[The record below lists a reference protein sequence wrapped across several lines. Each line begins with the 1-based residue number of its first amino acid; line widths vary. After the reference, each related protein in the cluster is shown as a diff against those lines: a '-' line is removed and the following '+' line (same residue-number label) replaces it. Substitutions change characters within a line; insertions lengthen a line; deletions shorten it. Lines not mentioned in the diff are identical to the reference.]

1 MKYAMII
8 PDGAADVPLDE
19 LGGQTPLAVAST
31 PTIDWI
37 TTHGKCGTVANVPDG
52 MEPGS
57 DVAMLSVFGY
67 DPRECYTGRA
77 PLEAAA
83 QGLRVGEDDWVLRC
97 NMVTIID
104 GKMVDHSAGQISSE
118 EGAAIIKELNGA
130 FGGEDLA
137 FHPGVSY
144 RHLMVLKGKLAVKTT
159 PPHDILGQKADDYL
173 PKGRGA
179 KLLIDLIKRS
189 REMLDG
195 HEINVIRRDLGE
207 NPATSIW
214 LWGQGKMPQLE
225 SFAERFSLDVAVI
238 TAVDL
243 VRGIAKLIG
252 WKCIEVEGAT
262 GYVDTNYAGK
272 GRAAVEAL
280 DLYDLVCVHLEGP
293 DEAGHNADPKGKVHA
308 LEQIDSHI
316 VAPVLRR
323 LRAEG
328 DNWRIIVLP
337 DHPTPCTVRTHTSD
351 PVPFTMAGAGVEALL
366 ADSFTEEAAA
376 ASDLHI
382 DVGSNLMEYFLTVR

>member
-19 LGGQTPLAVAST
+19 LGGQTPLAVANT

-37 TTHGKCGTVANVPDG
+37 TAHGKCGTVATVPHRK
-52 MEPGS
+52 EPGS
-57 DVAMLSVFGY
+57 DVAMLSVLGY
-67 DPRECYTGRA
+67 DPREYYTGRA

-83 QGLRVGEDDWVLRC
+83 QGLKVGEDDWVLRC
-97 NMVTIID
+97 NLVTIID
-104 GKMVDHSAGQISSE
+104 GKMVDHSAGHISSE
-118 EGAAIIKELNGA
+118 EGAAIVKELNAA
-130 FGGEDLA
+130 FGSEDLG

-144 RHLMVLKGKLAVKTT
+144 RHLLVLRDKLAVKTT
-159 PPHDILGQKADDYL
+159 APHDILGQKADDYL
-173 PKGRGA
+173 PKGRGS
-179 KLLIDLIKRS
+179 KLLIDMIKRS
-189 REMLDG
+189 REILDG

-214 LWGQGKMPQLE
+214 LWGQGQMPQLA
-225 SFAERFSLDVAVI
+225 SFAERFSLDAAVI

-252 WKCIEVEGAT
+252 WQCIEVEGAT

-280 DLYDLVCVHLEGP
+280 DLYDLVCVHVEGT
-293 DEAGHNADPKGKVHA
+293 DEAGHNADPTAKVHA
-308 LEQIDSHI
+308 LEEIDSHI

-328 DNWRIIVLP
+328 DDWRIIVLP

-351 PVPFTMAGAGVEALL
+351 PVPFTLAGAGVEALL

-382 DVGSNLMEYFLTVR
+382 AVGSNLMEYFLTVR

>member
-1 MKYAMII
+1 
-8 PDGAADVPLDE
+8 
-19 LGGQTPLAVAST
+19 
-31 PTIDWI
+31 
-37 TTHGKCGTVANVPDG
+37 
-52 MEPGS
+52 
-57 DVAMLSVFGY
+57 MLSVLGY

-83 QGLRVGEDDWVLRC
+83 QGLKVGEDDWVLRC

-104 GKMVDHSAGQISSE
+104 GKMVDHSAGHISSE
-118 EGAAIIKELNGA
+118 EGAAIVKELNAA
-130 FGGEDLA
+130 FGGDDLG

-144 RHLMVLKGKLAVKTT
+144 RHLLVLRDKLAVKTT

-173 PKGRGA
+173 PKGRGS
-179 KLLIDLIKRS
+179 KRLIDMIKRS
-189 REMLDG
+189 REMLEG

-214 LWGQGKMPQLE
+214 LWGQGQMPQLA
-225 SFAERFSLDVAVI
+225 SFAERFSLDAAVI

-243 VRGIAKLIG
+243 VRGMAKLIG
-252 WKCIEVEGAT
+252 WQCIEVEGAT

-280 DLYDLVCVHLEGP
+280 DLYDLVCVHVEGT
-293 DEAGHNADPKGKVHA
+293 DEAGHNADPTGKIHA

-328 DNWRIIVLP
+328 DDWRIIVLP
-337 DHPTPCTVRTHTSD
+337 DHPTPCTVRTHTAD

-382 DVGSNLMEYFLTVR
+382 AVGSDLMEYFLTVR